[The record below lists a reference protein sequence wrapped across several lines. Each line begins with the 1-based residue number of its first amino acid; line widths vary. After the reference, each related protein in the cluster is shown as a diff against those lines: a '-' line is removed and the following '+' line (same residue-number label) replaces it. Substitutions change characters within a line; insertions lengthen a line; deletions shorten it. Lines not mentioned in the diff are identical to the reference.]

1 MVDRYR
7 WIRGSEIEGMKGWST
22 IVEFG
27 SGTNEQ
33 GWQRWDERG
42 VITAAQ
48 WLLVL
53 VAIKRWSKG
62 FSWSLRERQFIR
74 KALKLAQGSTL
85 LLIRAGMNFLLDF
98 NDENLPRGPR
108 SKRSIFGGYWHICWA
123 AKTHNWQFHIGT
135 VRKKTPWHPHH
146 QSLLSFHRS
155 IFLFSREWE

>member
-1 MVDRYR
+1 MVDRYG
-7 WIRGSEIEGMKGWST
+7 WIRGSEIEGLEGWST
-22 IVEFG
+22 FIEFG

-33 GWQRWDERG
+33 GWWRW

-62 FSWSLRERQFIR
+62 LSWSLRERQFIR

-108 SKRSIFGGYWHICWA
+108 SKRSIFGGYWHICCA